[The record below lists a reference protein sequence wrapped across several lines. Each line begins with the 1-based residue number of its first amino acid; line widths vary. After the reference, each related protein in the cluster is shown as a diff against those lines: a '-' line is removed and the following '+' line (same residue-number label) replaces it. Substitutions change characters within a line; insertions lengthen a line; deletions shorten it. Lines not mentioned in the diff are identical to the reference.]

1 MKLNKSLLK
10 AMIAGMALG
19 TAVSSCSPFDSVV
32 DVFTPDDDVIICTGP
47 DGTRIGGVDN
57 CPACGLG

>member
-1 MKLNKSLLK
+1 MKLKKSLVK

-19 TAVSSCSPFDSVV
+19 TAVSCSPFDSVV
-32 DVFTPDDDVIICTGP
+32 DTLTLDGDVITCSGP
-47 DGTRIGGVDN
+47 DGSTRGGIDN